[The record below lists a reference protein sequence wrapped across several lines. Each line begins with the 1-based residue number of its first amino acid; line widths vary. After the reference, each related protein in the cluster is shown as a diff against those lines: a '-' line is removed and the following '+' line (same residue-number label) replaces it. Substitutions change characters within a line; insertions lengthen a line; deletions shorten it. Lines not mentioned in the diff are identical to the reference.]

1 METQPFSLQSPEAI
15 AKDYGGNKKQIAQ
28 AAQMGLVDP
37 TAAVLAGMFID
48 RMRSAQA
55 QEQVPDQT
63 IAEQVLN
70 PQVAPQQPQ
79 MPQGMPQGMPQDM
92 GQAMPMPMPQEMGAP
107 GMQAGQP
114 SAGLE
119 ALPVPNEM
127 FGAPGMAG
135 GGLVAFANGGMASRV
150 DEYRKLMG
158 QIPEGEGTAAYREYL
173 KNLPELNRSQRKE
186 DMWTALAQMGF
197 GAAASPSQYP
207 LQAFGQAA
215 SATMPFIQQSVAGA
229 REREAGALKSQAEL
243 DQMTRA
249 EEIKATEGGVN
260 LYTKEMDREAQLM
273 AARIAAGRK
282 TDLEKYA
289 ELSAAAA
296 GGDEKAALMVAG
308 MDKYLEAMTVRDQ
321 SYRGEDREAK
331 ARLEANK
338 LTDSQLGYG
347 GVHQKTYRDLQRE
360 DKANGTNRAEEFKDR
375 IFRKNLDLLTSSGAA
390 QPPAA
395 TEQPTTKP
403 QTPPPDP
410 DAVKIL
416 KDNPTPKARQQ
427 FDSIFGAGAAAKALS
442 Q

>member
-1 METQPFSLQSPEAI
+1 METQPFNLQSPEAI

-28 AAQMGLVDP
+28 AVQMGLVDP

-79 MPQGMPQGMPQDM
+79 MPQDMPQGM
-92 GQAMPMPMPQEMGAP
+92 GQAMPMPQEMGAP

-135 GGLVAFANGGMASRV
+135 GGLVAFSNGGMASRV
-150 DEYRKLMG
+150 DEYRKLIG

-249 EEIKATEGGVN
+249 EEIKATEGGIG
-260 LYTKEMDREAQLM
+260 LYTKEMDREAQLT

-360 DKANGTNRAEEFKDR
+360 DKANGTNKAEEFKDR
-375 IFRKNLDLLTSSGAA
+375 IFRENLNLLTSSGAT
-390 QPPAA
+390 QPPAVTGQSTA
-395 TEQPTTKP
+395 KP
-403 QTPPPDP
+403 QTPPPE
-410 DAVKIL
+410 AVKML
-416 KDNPTPKARQQ
+416 KDNPTPQARQQ